1 MCYFEGSGEL
11 RSVGPAPGSLDRA
24 ACFPAFITVFR
35 IAFHS
40 LNVACVSVV
49 RLLIDFLFFA
59 IHRDMTTKNEQ
70 REQNSRTSR
79 AGKIRPVLRVA
90 PDLSRLRRAGG
101 AGALQVCVDRV

>member
-1 MCYFEGSGEL
+1 
-11 RSVGPAPGSLDRA
+11 
-24 ACFPAFITVFR
+24 
-35 IAFHS
+35 
-40 LNVACVSVV
+40 
-49 RLLIDFLFFA
+49 
-59 IHRDMTTKNEQ
+59 MTTKNEQ